1 MRLKR
6 LSLTVS
12 VKISDKALL
21 AQTKC
26 ASEKQ
31 SGYQVAERTQDIN
44 ATKDTEFVPYDGRRL
59 SYANTFTNPWKA
71 NAIRTMEWLTGKIA
85 LLRLIRRFERLGAP
99 MGQSF
104 FYQALDIM
112 GIDLLTPAEQ
122 LTNIPKTGPVV
133 VVANHPH
140 GLVDGLVLAALIG
153 KVRTD
158 YKILT
163 RSLLT
168 GVQEIEEF
176 MLPVAFPHEA
186 DAVRKNLEMRKIAME
201 HLQDGGVIVLFPAG
215 QVAASESYF
224 GPAIESEWNPF
235 TAKMILRSGAT
246 VLPIFFPGQN
256 SRLYQIANKLSA
268 TIRQGLLLHEVA
280 FSLKKPQ
287 SPVIGAP
294 IGADVTKAWADNP
307 RGFMAWLREMTLALR
322 GT

>member
-1 MRLKR
+1 M
-6 LSLTVS
+6 TEHTQGINV
-12 VKISDKALL
+12 VK
-21 AQTKC
+21 
-26 ASEKQ
+26 EP
-31 SGYQVAERTQDIN
+31 
-44 ATKDTEFVPYDGRRL
+44 EFVPYDGRRL

-71 NAIRTMEWLTGKIA
+71 TVIRTLEWLTGKIP
-85 LLRLIRRFERLGAP
+85 LLRLIRRFESLGAP

-104 FYQALDIM
+104 FHQALEIM
-112 GIDLLTPAEQ
+112 GIDLLTPREQ
-122 LTNIPKTGPVV
+122 LKNIPKTGPVV

-140 GLVDGLVLAALIG
+140 GLVDGLVLAELIG
-153 KVRTD
+153 QVRTD

-186 DAVRKNLEMRKIAME
+186 NAIQKNLEMRRIAMK
-201 HLQDGGVIVLFPAG
+201 HLKDGGVIVLFPAG
-215 QVAASESYF
+215 QVAASTGFF

-235 TAKMILRSGAT
+235 PAKMVLRSGAT

-268 TIRQGLLLHEVA
+268 TFRQGLLLHEVA
-280 FSLKKPQ
+280 HSLRRPQ

-294 IGADVTKAWADNP
+294 VEAAELKRWSDNP
-307 RGFMAWLREMTLALR
+307 RGLMAWLRGMTLALR